1 MKSQGHTI
9 SWTCEARKPGAGVRA
24 ALRNCGLQ
32 SAGAR
37 VRRGARGFTLL
48 ELVVAIGVAVL
59 MAVAMAGIF
68 DAVGRT
74 VNGGRRLS
82 DLSVYASLLE
92 QTMRRDFESMS
103 RDGFMVIR
111 NEESWVPGGT
121 AGEWRPKLV
130 KMSAEDR
137 TAGRIRRLDEIM
149 FFSKGQFTTQ
159 RDPVD
164 PSRIAGSNSAR
175 IYYGHGRRKADT
187 EGPPPS
193 GEDYNDLRQQDPYR
207 APTLDDPNAGMNGTQ
222 PVGSWFGQD
231 PAPGFIN
238 PNRYASDWTLVRHV
252 TLLCPPSTSVN
263 SFSTPTFGVASS
275 GATNLAQLSD
285 SPRQIA
291 LQPAASSI
299 FLGLASFRPY
309 SDSVGPASFDLPL
322 WSRALEEAGVNQA
335 QRNVFPSFESGLVDI
350 ASVSLAEI
358 RNQIEPTTWSVTLT
372 AAGLTSYILPALF
385 RDRNWGLTAPDRSSR
400 ALEALQTTNANN
412 GGPVFVVPAATYS
425 DRTLQG
431 SPMVS
436 ASQAWMLDAMP
447 AASYSS
453 TYATIPAN
461 APGNLQGN
469 YVFRNV
475 PEAGRTRIRS
485 EEVPPGMFLAMQLPQ
500 ENDNQ
505 RLTKMMALADQ
516 QMLLRSGFIPHCSE
530 FVVEWSMGE
539 RYAAD
544 HPRSRE
550 LVWYGLPR
558 RQPTQNNQTL
568 FVPAGGVLQGSDLK
582 PFIDENGDGINDFF
596 GEKVASTKDL
606 YDPNPANLRYA
617 GVYPASDYYTLRPR
631 LAGESVAAYTARV
644 AQERARERLMVHGT
658 HVGVPGIST
667 SESFLD
673 AQLADGTL
681 NAFFGGE
688 FPIADAADGT
698 KQEWP
703 WPRFIRITVSLS
715 DPSDP
720 SYEQQFQMVFSLDG
734 SNES

>member
-1 MKSQGHTI
+1 MKSQGHII
-9 SWTCEARKPGAGVRA
+9 SWKCDARGVGVPAQAARA
-24 ALRNCGLQ
+24 ACGKTR
-32 SAGAR
+32 GGG
-37 VRRGARGFTLL
+37 RRGGRAFTLL

-103 RDGFMVIR
+103 RDGFLVIR

-149 FFSKGQFTTQ
+149 FFSKGQFITQ

-164 PSRIAGSNSAR
+164 PTRIASSNAAR

-187 EGPPPS
+187 EGPPTS
-193 GEDYNDLRQQDPYR
+193 GDNYNDLRQQDPYR
-207 APTLDDPNAGMNGTQ
+207 APSLDDPNAGVNGTT

-252 TLLCPPSTSVN
+252 TLLAPPSNSVN
-263 SFSTPTFGVASS
+263 SYSSPTFGVAGS

-309 SDSVGPASFDLPL
+309 SDSVGTASLDLPL
-322 WSRALEEAGVNQA
+322 WSRALEDAGVIQA

-350 ASVSLAEI
+350 ASASLSEI
-358 RNQIEPTTWSVTLT
+358 RNQVQPVTWSVRQN

-385 RDRNWGLTAPDRSSR
+385 RDRNWALTAPDRSSR
-400 ALEALQTTNANN
+400 ALETLQATNATN
-412 GGPVFVVPAATYS
+412 GGPVFIVPSATYA

-431 SPMVS
+431 SSMVA

-447 AASYSS
+447 AASYSA
-453 TYATIPAN
+453 TYGTIPAIT
-461 APGNLQGN
+461 PGSLQGN
-469 YVFRNV
+469 YIFRNV

-485 EEVPPGMFLAMQLPQ
+485 EETPPGMFLAMQLPQ
-500 ENDNQ
+500 ENDAE
-505 RLTKMMALADQ
+505 RLTKTMALADQ

-539 RYAAD
+539 RYASD

-558 RQPTQNNQTL
+558 RQPTQNGQTF
-568 FVPAGGVLQGSDLK
+568 FVPTSGILQGSDLK
-582 PFIDENGDGINDFF
+582 PFIDENGDGVNDFF

-606 YDPNPANLRYA
+606 YDPNPANQRYA
-617 GVYPASDYYTLRPR
+617 GVFPANDYYTLRPR
-631 LAGESVAAYTARV
+631 FAGETVAAYNQRV
-644 AQERARERLMVHGT
+644 AEERARERLMVHGT
-658 HVGVPGIST
+658 HSGISGISS
-667 SESFLD
+667 SESFVD

-681 NAFFGGE
+681 NAFFSGE
-688 FPIADAADGT
+688 FPIADAADGS